1 MVLRLL
7 SFVLLA
13 FVLPLPA
20 AGAEGPVQFRPAY
33 QRVHGGLKVAV
44 PPQTAN
50 VPRLGLALAGGG
62 AKAAAS
68 AGVLKVLQQEGIPV
82 AAIAGTSMGAGVGAL
97 FAAGYSPDEIEQIF
111 SGNDWNDIFN
121 DKPARA
127 FLTQEQK
134 DAGSRHLLEF
144 TFQEGRFMPP
154 YGLTAGQKLM
164 NLLVSRTLAA
174 SFEADLDFNRLR
186 VPFRAIATDIETG
199 DAVVL
204 DRGLLHDA
212 IRASTAIP
220 LVFQPVEIGGLL
232 LVDGGLVNNLPVEV
246 ARAMGADVVIAVD
259 SSAKSRKRNVW
270 SRSSTS

>member
-1 MVLRLL
+1 M
-7 SFVLLA
+7 
-13 FVLPLPA
+13 
-20 AGAEGPVQFRPAY
+20 
-33 QRVHGGLKVAV
+33 
-44 PPQTAN
+44 
-50 VPRLGLALAGGG
+50 PRLGLALAGGG

-68 AGVLKVLQQEGIPV
+68 VGRAQ
-82 AAIAGTSMGAGVGAL
+82 GA
-97 FAAGYSPDEIEQIF
+97 AAGRHSRRGDCRHEHGRGQWAGCSQPGIGPDEIEQIF
-111 SGNDWNDIFN
+111 LGNDWNDIFN

-134 DAGSRHLLEF
+134 EAGSRHLLEF

-164 NLLVSRTLAA
+164 NLLVARTLAA
-174 SFEADLDFNRLR
+174 SFEADLDFNRLT

-204 DRGLLHDA
+204 DRGLLHEA

-220 LVFQPVEIGGLL
+220 LVFQPVEIQGRL

-246 ARAMGADVVIAVD
+246 VRGPWAPT
-259 SSAKSRKRNVW
+259 W
-270 SRSSTS
+270 